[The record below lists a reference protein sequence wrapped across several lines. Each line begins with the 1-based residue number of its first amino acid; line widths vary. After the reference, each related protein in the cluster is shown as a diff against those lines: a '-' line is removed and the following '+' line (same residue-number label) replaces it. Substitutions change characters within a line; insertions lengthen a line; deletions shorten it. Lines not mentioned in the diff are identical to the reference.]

1 MEGGEEGVREEGVQ
15 RTAGKRGCPKLSC
28 ELNGRDVMDA
38 KQLSSG
44 RSQVSAVS
52 RFPLPTPKPSP
63 SVPCLCSSFY
73 THRNIS
79 GNLPKGQKAKKNHV
93 HSLSLTHTH
102 FYQ

>member
-1 MEGGEEGVREEGVQ
+1 MEGGEEGGREEGVQ

-52 RFPLPTPKPSP
+52 RSP
-63 SVPCLCSSFY
+63 SQPPSHLPLFPVSAQASTL
-73 THRNIS
+73 TEIS
-79 GNLPKGQKAKKNHV
+79 LETFPRGKRPRKTTC
-93 HSLSLTHTH
+93 SLSHTHTH